1 MNIQKNASKI
11 YSLALVFLLAG
22 CGSGTETGSLTLAIT
37 DASVDGVQSVVV
49 TFTAVTIKKSGAN
62 VETILL
68 DQPRQVDLMSLTGI
82 RSIDLLDQELV
93 SAGHYQWIRLTL
105 DEDPAQTYIVD
116 SLGQHDLT
124 IPSGDNNG
132 LKLNRSFTVSPDTN
146 NDFTIDFDLRKSIHM
161 TGEGTYIMRPT
172 LRMVE
177 TALSASLS
185 GTVDSSLV
193 TAGCSPGVYLF
204 NKGDAVDDLDGTDDA
219 IFSVALPEQGPYEY
233 SAGFLPAGNYT
244 IAFTCEAS
252 DDLSGSDEIIDFSY
266 QATLKLDAGE
276 AAVFNI
282 QP

>member
-22 CGSGTETGSLTLAIT
+22 CDSGTETGSLTLAIT

-62 VETILL
+62 AETILL
-68 DQPRQVDLMSLTGI
+68 DQPRQVDLMSLSGI

-146 NDFTIDFDLRKSIHM
+146 NDFTIDFDLRKSVHM

-252 DDLSGSDEIIDFSY
+252 DDLSGSDEIIDFSH

>member
-22 CGSGTETGSLTLAIT
+22 CDSGTETGSLTLAVT
-37 DASVDGVQSVVV
+37 DASVDSVQSVVV

-62 VETILL
+62 AETILL
-68 DQPRQVDLMSLTGI
+68 DQPRQVDLMSLTGT
-82 RSIDLLDQELV
+82 RSLDLLDQELV
-93 SAGHYQWIRLTL
+93 SAGHYQWLRLTL
-105 DEDPAQTYIVD
+105 DEDPAQTYIID
-116 SLGQHDLT
+116 SLGQHELT

-146 NDFTIDFDLRKSIHM
+146 NEFMIDFDLRKSVHM

-185 GTVDSSLV
+185 GTLDSSLV

-204 NKGDAVDDLDGTDDA
+204 NEGDAVDDLDGTDDA
-219 IFSVALPEQGPYEY
+219 IFSVALSEQGSYEY
-233 SAGFLPAGNYT
+233 SAGFLPAGSYT
-244 IAFTCEAS
+244 IAFTCDAS
-252 DDLSGSDEIIDFSY
+252 DDLSESDEIIDFSH

-282 QP
+282 QL